1 MYDNSPIICNIY
13 SLFIYLNPISFPCL
27 LTLQKSRNSRPIH
40 VSKDRAFFPK
50 KNILMLIMLKNSYL
64 NKITSLFMFNIQ
76 WSGAIF
82 TVGCCTSL
90 GISLRHFKLEMLKM
104 HIDLFKNIL
113 LLMHIYINVLLTY

>member
-1 MYDNSPIICNIY
+1 
-13 SLFIYLNPISFPCL
+13 
-27 LTLQKSRNSRPIH
+27 
-40 VSKDRAFFPK
+40 
-50 KNILMLIMLKNSYL
+50 
-64 NKITSLFMFNIQ
+64 MFNIQ

-113 LLMHIYINVLLTY
+113 LLMHIYKCLANILINILITSSMLNAVLIQMGVIRRTFYFVKNNETF